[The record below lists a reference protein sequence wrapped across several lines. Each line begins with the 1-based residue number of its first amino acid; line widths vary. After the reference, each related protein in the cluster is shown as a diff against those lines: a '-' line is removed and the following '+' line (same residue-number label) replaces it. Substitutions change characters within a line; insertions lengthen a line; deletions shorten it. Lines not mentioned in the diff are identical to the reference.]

1 MTTTDMIS
9 ESFENY
15 THVHTPKQRTNKVN
29 TRGYTVQ
36 PTTDMSYY
44 AQLQRA
50 HKRHVTNDI
59 YAVTLHKQQSHV
71 TIYDILREL
80 EPKGIT
86 NVQYIDQDH
95 SNIYLLVKLP
105 KESEN

>member
-9 ESFENY
+9 ESFEQY
-15 THVHTPKQRTNKVN
+15 TQVHTPKQPSQKV
-29 TRGYTVQ
+29 TTSEYTIQ

-59 YAVTLHKQQSHV
+59 YAVTLHKTQPHV
-71 TIYDILREL
+71 TIYDLLREL

-86 NVQYIDQDH
+86 DVQYIDQDH
-95 SNIYLLVKLP
+95 SNIYILVKLP
-105 KESEN
+105 QQ